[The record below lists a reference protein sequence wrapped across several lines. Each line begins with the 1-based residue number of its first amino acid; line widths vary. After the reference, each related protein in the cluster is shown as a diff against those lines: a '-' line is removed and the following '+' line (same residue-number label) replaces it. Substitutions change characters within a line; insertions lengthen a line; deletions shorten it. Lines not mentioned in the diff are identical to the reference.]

1 MCGLKLLGSEKFVTA
16 VCIFAFHLLILLA
29 FKSWVR
35 YTYIIYIEFNF
46 LTSSY
51 TTTFPANAINNF
63 PKYGTLLYF
72 SQKVKLISLK
82 CDLFPNKLEICNFVP
97 FFELFDFWHRSIRH
111 PPSRK

>member
-1 MCGLKLLGSEKFVTA
+1 MCGFKVLGSEKFVTA

-63 PKYGTLLYF
+63 PRYGTLFYF
-72 SQKVKLISLK
+72 SQKVKSFFFLNMI
-82 CDLFPNKLEICNFVP
+82 CFPNKLEIKRNY
-97 FFELFDFWHRSIRH
+97 L
-111 PPSRK
+111 